1 MTFIFAV
8 GIPSLL
14 FVSQLGF
21 IYRGLSSI
29 FITATEALI
38 TEISILTRQASD
50 AFTNLNMAV
59 EFYDPQ
65 IQAILRR
72 NDAFQPSVDQVQCI
86 KLEDIIL
93 NWEQYSQ

>member
-1 MTFIFAV
+1 MTLIFAV
-8 GIPSLL
+8 GIPSLVFISHL
-14 FVSQLGF
+14 DF
-21 IYRGLSSI
+21 IYLSLSSI
-29 FITATEALI
+29 FITAPEALI

-72 NDAFQPSVDQVQCI
+72 NEAFHFSPA
-86 KLEDIIL
+86 
-93 NWEQYSQ
+93 

>member
-1 MTFIFAV
+1 MTLIFAV

-14 FVSQLGF
+14 FISHLDF
-21 IYRGLSSI
+21 IYLSLSSI
-29 FITATEALI
+29 FITAPEALI